1 MNLENINQSKRNR
14 LNRQQKAYFA
24 HESAS
29 ARVYFNHDFNNN
41 LSVAS
46 RQSHILAQNITAPGM
61 ERENSGFS
69 V

>member
-1 MNLENINQSKRNR
+1 MNLENINQSKINR

-24 HESAS
+24 HECAP
-29 ARVYFNHDFNNN
+29 ARVYFNLDFNNN

-46 RQSHILAQNITAPGM
+46 RQSHILAQKITAPGM

-69 V
+69 M